1 MVEKLRH
8 KTRAIEEGAATAA
21 ITIRKTNDAELQKR
35 RRELTDNLEAR
46 MTYRDYRDLARS
58 GLLSPEDMQVYE
70 ELQKTGFLLGM
81 QRRG

>member
-1 MVEKLRH
+1 M
-8 KTRAIEEGAATAA
+8 A
-21 ITIRKTNDAELQKR
+21 ITIRKTNNAELQKR

-46 MTYRDYRDLARS
+46 MTYRDYRDLARL

-70 ELQKTGFLLGM
+70 ELQKTEFLLGM